1 MEQKCLRNIHSS
13 YIGIILESD
22 IESSAFNTH
31 LGLYDIKGKLPFSF
45 YVSWQHVLRDSGK
58 LFSISLFHAR
68 SSEISGMSGEFSYIP
83 VTMVT
88 CNKQCVIQDE
98 MAIYFELVITDG
110 S

>member
-1 MEQKCLRNIHSS
+1 MEQKSLRNIHSS

-31 LGLYDIKGKLPFSF
+31 SGLYDIKGKLSFSF

-58 LFSISLFHAR
+58 LFSRSLFHAPT
-68 SSEISGMSGEFSYIP
+68 SEISGISEEFSYIPVTP

-98 MAIYFELVITDG
+98 MAI
-110 S
+110 